1 MENESSLKTY
11 IKLVLA
17 FIVHILTRVFCLVPI
32 DRKKIVFE
40 AYMGKQFSCNPKY
53 LCEYISSIYDSYR
66 LLWVYSG
73 NKLNCQYQQIKRN
86 SFKYFYHVLS
96 AGTVVHNSGLNKLLK
111 FRKEQIV
118 INTWHGGGAYKK
130 MSRAI
135 TNTYNRKND
144 YFISSSRLASKYVI
158 RDSQNFQG
166 KILEFGM
173 PRNDMLI
180 NEDEKKA
187 LIVKEKL
194 KIGNK
199 KTVLYAPTFRD
210 DASKV
215 DFKLDYL
222 GLVKCLHKKFGGE
235 WIILHRSHYHM
246 NGESSNNPEYV
257 IDVTQYPDM
266 QELLLIADILITD
279 YSSAIWDF
287 SFLSRPIFLYATDLE
302 EYDKERSFFVDIHKW
317 GFPICE
323 NNEELQRAIEQF
335 EQKKLMQ
342 QIETH
347 QNLMG
352 SYETGEASKKL
363 FEFIENAHNSGTIN

>member
-11 IKLVLA
+11 IKLIIA
-17 FIVHILTRVFCLVPI
+17 SIVHILTRVFCLVRI

-53 LCEYISSIYDSYR
+53 LCEYINSRDDTYC

-73 NKLNCQYQQIKRN
+73 NKLNCQYQQIRRN
-86 SFKYFYHVLS
+86 SLRYFYHILS

-130 MSRAI
+130 MRQAI
-135 TNTYNRKND
+135 TNTYSRKND
-144 YFISSSRLASKYVI
+144 YFISSSRLASRYVI
-158 RDSQNFQG
+158 RESQNFQG
-166 KILEFGM
+166 KILESGM

-180 NEDEKKA
+180 NKDEEKA
-187 LIVKEKL
+187 LIVKKKL
-194 KIGNK
+194 KIENK
-199 KTVLYAPTFRD
+199 RIILYAPTFRND
-210 DASKV
+210 VSKV
-215 DFKLDYL
+215 DFKLDYFR
-222 GLVKCLHKKFGGE
+222 LVDSLHKKFDGE

-246 NGESSNNPEYV
+246 KGDSSYNPEYV

-266 QELLLIADILITD
+266 QELLLIADVLITD

-287 SFLSRPIFLYATDLE
+287 SFLSRPIFLYAPDLE

-335 EQKKLMQ
+335 EQKNFIQ
-342 QIETH
+342 QIKTH